1 MNTVGIVGGIAPEST
16 IEYYRLIISSYLERK
31 GDGNYP
37 RIIINSINMKEML
50 DLIGEN
56 RLDELAKYLIKEIDK
71 LAAAGADFALLASN
85 MPHIIFGEIEQS
97 SPLPLISIVEVTCE
111 RSRKMGLQRVGLF
124 GTRFTMQGL
133 FYDEIFSEHNIDVI
147 TPDEREQDY
156 IHARYMN
163 ELVRGII
170 LDETKSGLIDIVT
183 RLRRDQDIEGLIL
196 GGTELP
202 LILKD
207 SDDIGIPLLNTTS
220 IHVESILRRLV

>member
-16 IEYYRLIISSYLERK
+16 IEYYRLIISLYLERK

-56 RLDELAKYLIKEIDK
+56 RLDELAGYLATEIDK

-85 MPHIIFGEIEQS
+85 TPHIVFREIEQS

-111 RSRKMGLQRVGLF
+111 KSREMGLQRLGLF
-124 GTRFTMQGL
+124 GTKFTMQSR
-133 FYDEIFSEHNIDVI
+133 FYDEIFSGYNIDVI
-147 TPDEREQDY
+147 TPDERDQDY

-170 LDETKSGLIDIVT
+170 QDETKSGLIDIVG

-207 SDDIGIPLLNTTS
+207 SDDIGIPLLNTTR
-220 IHVESILRRLV
+220 IHVESILRRLI